1 MSRVRVSTPSEAS
14 ANEELARAGC
24 GRGKAIRGPRGRG
37 PGPSEGRRCCNA
49 GSGRRWKHSWACLQ
63 RPGGCFYARGR
74 WVSVSV
80 PRLPR
85 RASFVTPAP
94 LVRLPFGGPS
104 VPEGSLPAVG
114 WPQRGDLAPGSAG
127 LAPGHQVALNW
138 RGASIFSS
146 GEKSHLI
153 LSPDISFYHV
163 HE

>member
-1 MSRVRVSTPSEAS
+1 METLVGLFAETRGLLLRKRAVGVRLRSTSFPE
-14 ANEELARAGC
+14 
-24 GRGKAIRGPRGRG
+24 GK
-37 PGPSEGRRCCNA
+37 
-49 GSGRRWKHSWACLQ
+49 
-63 RPGGCFYARGR
+63 
-74 WVSVSV
+74 
-80 PRLPR
+80 
-85 RASFVTPAP
+85 FVTPAP

-104 VPEGSLPAVG
+104 VPEGSFPAVG